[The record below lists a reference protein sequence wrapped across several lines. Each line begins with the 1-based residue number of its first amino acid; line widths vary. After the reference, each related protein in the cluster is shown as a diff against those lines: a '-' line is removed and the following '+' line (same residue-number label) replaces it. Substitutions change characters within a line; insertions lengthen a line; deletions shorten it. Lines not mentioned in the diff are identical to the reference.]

1 MSNARCTSSR
11 ISRADWKR
19 FSGTLAKARCTIF
32 RKSGGIDSGLTA
44 AIAADALGAEKVHAI
59 RLPSPFTSVDSMEDA
74 EQLAAALHL
83 RMDTVP
89 ITPLIDTARQT
100 LAPMLEMSA
109 EDARVLALADQMGDI
124 SLALRGVQVETVG
137 MSGNRRN
144 NGVGQS
150 SGAVRVHAF
159 GTVSGGGR

>member
-1 MSNARCTSSR
+1 
-11 ISRADWKR
+11 
-19 FSGTLAKARCTIF
+19 
-32 RKSGGIDSGLTA
+32 
-44 AIAADALGAEKVHAI
+44 
-59 RLPSPFTSVDSMEDA
+59 
-74 EQLAAALHL
+74 
-83 RMDTVP
+83 
-89 ITPLIDTARQT
+89 
-100 LAPMLEMSA
+100 MSA

-159 GTVSGGGR
+159 GTVSGGADELG